1 MSATPTSHEETQG
14 PRATYVTIWLVLAFL
29 TLVEIF
35 VPLVYAS
42 EYDQQ
47 LKMLLL
53 CGLAA
58 GKAILVAQ
66 FFMHLNHETAWVKF
80 IASIPIYMGLFAI
93 ILMCESIY
101 RQVGA

>member
-1 MSATPTSHEETQG
+1 MSATPSSHEETQS
-14 PRATYVTIWLVLAFL
+14 PRATYVTIWLTLAFL
-29 TLVEIF
+29 TLVEVF
-35 VPLVYAS
+35 VPQVYAS

-53 CGLAA
+53 CSLAI

-66 FFMHLNHETAWVKF
+66 FFMHLNHEKGWIKF
-80 IASIPIYMGLFAI
+80 IGSIPVYMGLFAI

>member
-1 MSATPTSHEETQG
+1 MSAPTSCLPGGDLLSLFYT
-14 PRATYVTIWLVLAFL
+14 LALPSGVF
-29 TLVEIF
+29 
-35 VPLVYAS
+35 PLVYAS